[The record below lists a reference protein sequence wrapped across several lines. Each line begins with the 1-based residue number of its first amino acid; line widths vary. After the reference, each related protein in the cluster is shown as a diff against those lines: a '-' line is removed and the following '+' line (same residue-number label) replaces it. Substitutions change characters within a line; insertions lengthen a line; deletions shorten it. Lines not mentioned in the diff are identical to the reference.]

1 MWGMQMQM
9 TTPPAQRIK
18 WLKSVKIGTQISLKS
33 THISK
38 FKLIFATLKY
48 LTAPDPTI
56 ILIFIINHDKTFIF
70 DRGGS
75 KTVARIKF
83 SNSVR

>member
-1 MWGMQMQM
+1 MQM

-75 KTVARIKF
+75 ESPARIKF